1 MEHDVFEQAVDVLC
15 DNIKGRMS
23 EITEHVKHTAIEI
36 RMRTGLPLMIN
47 TLSEPVFLLK
57 NGGVT
62 CNNLP
67 GVYLVS
73 AEDIE
78 QSFRKICGYSVHSY
92 QNEIRSGYL
101 TVKGNRIGFCGTAV
115 VENGSITTLRKIT
128 SLNIRIARQINS
140 TADPIVSLF
149 RQKGLCGVLIL
160 GAPATGKTTMLKD
173 LVRQLANGSTG
184 RFVQISVVD
193 ERGEIAGERGD
204 GFGNDL
210 GVSSDVLSGYPK
222 GKGMETAIRTMAPEM
237 IVCDEIGNREDVAA
251 VLEAVNSGVK
261 VVATMHAGSIKEF
274 MRKPVAKQLLDI
286 GAFTYVLVL
295 DNSGPKCLVKQLFH
309 LDQLKREEGEESG
322 YDQDIGIDFCRG
334 GVRLSGTPNVLE
346 FIKKSE

>member
-1 MEHDVFEQAVDVLC
+1 MEQNAFEQAIDVLC
-15 DNIKGRMS
+15 ENIKGRLQGV
-23 EITEHVKHTAIEI
+23 TESIKGTAIEI

-47 TLSEPVFLLK
+47 TVSESAFLLI

-62 CNNLP
+62 CNNRP
-67 GVYLVS
+67 GVYLVTD
-73 AEDIE
+73 EDIQ

-92 QNEIRSGYL
+92 QNEIRNGYL

-115 VENGSITTLRKIT
+115 VEDGKITTLRKIT
-128 SLNIRIARQINS
+128 SLNVRIARQIHN

-173 LVRQLANGSTG
+173 LVRQLANGSFG

-193 ERGEIAGERGD
+193 ERGEIAGERSD
-204 GFGNDL
+204 CFCNDL

-237 IVCDEIGNREDVAA
+237 IVCDEIGNREDVTA
-251 VLEAVNSGVK
+251 VLEAVNSGVQ
-261 VVATMHAGSIKEF
+261 VVATMHAGSIEEF
-274 MRKPVAKQLLDI
+274 MRKPVAQPLLDS
-286 GAFTYVLVL
+286 GAFAYAFVL
-295 DNSGPKCLVKQLFH
+295 DGSGPKCRVNQVFP
-309 LDQLKREEGEESG
+309 LKDLQKEGRKAFS
-322 YDQDIGIDFCRG
+322 YDQNIGNDFCGDCIRDD
-334 GVRLSGTPNVLE
+334 RALDVLE
-346 FIKKSE
+346 FIKKGE